1 MAPRSRLNKW
11 LGGTLL
17 RLGLLHHNLSYN
29 RMDIHS
35 QKTAVSDRPRRSGLV
50 ATAAGI
56 LGLIVGWFLLI
67 PFNPDLPTVG
77 LDSSWA
83 YALNEAVSRGYVF
96 GRDLIYTFG
105 PYASLFTHMYG
116 PTTNTMM
123 MLASSLFATGLCI
136 ALGLAIPRRRL
147 FLAVIFPFLLANCF
161 TRDSIFFLYPFALF
175 LAICRISLPEH
186 SPFSLSASPMVL
198 FGIGLSTV
206 AVSLIPLVK
215 GSFAGTTAS
224 LCGLGFIVLCLN
236 DVRKGVV
243 FAAIFAVGMSAAW
256 VLAGQPLSQLPYYF
270 IAQWPIITGYTNAM
284 SQHGPLW
291 PAAAYLLTAAL
302 LLVAFYM
309 AFVRHSGNSGWAALL
324 GMALTLW
331 VAFKAGFTR
340 QDEHVFVAVETLL
353 FVTFCV
359 CFYANLKSA
368 ALISVAVAIASVSIA
383 NSIGFSHRRVWSL
396 EGTVEGIR
404 ARIMSNDVWP
414 RKFDDANLQIKS
426 SVPLANVHGT
436 VDLYPTELSAIFANG
451 LHWSGRPIIQS
462 YVEYSPALNAQNVA
476 HLRSNRAPQTVFFTL
491 SAIDNRLPSFDDSG
505 SLLELL
511 SGYKIVNYH
520 PPYIQM
526 EKYSTSSM
534 AGLTPSEARTLHAK
548 FQQVIDIGSTDP
560 VWVSLNVEPNR
571 LGQLVASAFKLPR
584 LGITLFLDDGRI
596 INHRFIATI
605 GQTGFILSPY
615 LSSTEDIIFLAAGIQ
630 AVPRVKSFK
639 ITTNGAWGWLDGFD
653 VHITPIHIA
662 LQPTARPLLLSAPTT
677 PPDTLTKRVGD
688 AKIACYIEAVNGQ
701 PYDTARPVFALD
713 KVLELRGWT
722 APKEPAKSIEAWV
735 VLTSASGEKSF
746 FKATSRDRPDVVA
759 AFKRPD
765 LKTAGFRVL
774 LDLGAVTG
782 RQKLSLY
789 SLSGGAAFACPVEM
803 NVE

>member
-1 MAPRSRLNKW
+1 
-11 LGGTLL
+11 
-17 RLGLLHHNLSYN
+17 
-29 RMDIHS
+29 MDIHS
-35 QKTAVSDRPRRSGLV
+35 QKTVVSDRPCRLGFV
-50 ATAAGI
+50 ATAAAI
-56 LGLIVGWFLLI
+56 LGLIVGWFFLI
-67 PFNPDLPTVG
+67 PFNPDMPGVG

-105 PYASLFTHMYG
+105 PYVSVYTHMYG
-116 PTTNTMM
+116 PTTDTMM

-147 FLAVIFPFLLANCF
+147 FLAVFFPFLLAISF
-161 TRDSIFFLYPFALF
+161 LRDPIFFLYPFVLF

-198 FGIGLSTV
+198 FGIGLSTI
-206 AVSLIPLVK
+206 AASLIPLVK

-224 LCGLGFIVLCLN
+224 LCGLGFIVLCFN
-236 DVRKGVV
+236 HIRKGV
-243 FAAIFAVGMSAAW
+243 IFAVIFVVGMSAAW

-270 IAQWPIITGYTNAM
+270 IAQWPIITGYSNAM

-291 PAAAYLLTAAL
+291 AAAVYLSTAAL

-309 AFVRHSGNSGWAALL
+309 AFVRYSGNSGRAALL

-340 QDEHVFVAVETLL
+340 QDVHVFVAVGTLL
-353 FVTFCV
+353 FVTYCV
-359 CFYANLKSA
+359 CFYANLKIA
-368 ALISVAVAIASVSIA
+368 ALISVAAAIASVSIA
-383 NSIGFSHRRVWSL
+383 NSIFPSDIGFLQRRLRFALQST
-396 EGTVEGIR
+396 EEGIR
-404 ARIMSNDVWP
+404 ARIMSKDVLP
-414 RKFDDANLQIKS
+414 RKFDDANLKIKS

-451 LHWSGRPIIQS
+451 LQWSGRPIMQS

-511 SGYKIVNYH
+511 SAYKIVDYH

-534 AGLTPSEARTLHAK
+534 AGLIASATRTLHAK
-548 FQQVIDIGSTDP
+548 FQQEIDIGSTDP
-560 VWVSLNVEPNR
+560 VWVRLNVEPNR

-584 LGITLFLDDGRI
+584 LGITLFLDDGRV

-615 LSSTEDIIFLAAGIQ
+615 LSNTEDIIFLAAGIQ

-653 VHITPIHIA
+653 VHITPIHVGV
-662 LQPTARPLLLSAPTT
+662 QPTARGLLLSGPTT
-677 PPDTLTKRVGD
+677 PPDTLAKPVGD
-688 AKIACYIEAVNGQ
+688 AKIACYIDAVNGR

-722 APKEPAKSIEAWV
+722 APKELAKSIEAWV

-746 FKATSRDRPDVVA
+746 FKAASRDRPDVVA
-759 AFKRPD
+759 AFERPD
-765 LKTAGFRVL
+765 LKTAGFRVV

-782 RQKLSLY
+782 KQKLSLY
-789 SLSGGAAFACPVEM
+789 SLSAGAAFACPVEM